1 MLYTANE
8 ELFKA
13 EQKKEI
19 KIKIYTT
26 TIEQRKQQQQQQKKK
41 KQKTCS
47 EKNNDKPIKNKTK
60 ETS

>member
-41 KQKTCS
+41 KYRKHVRKKIMINQ
-47 EKNNDKPIKNKTK
+47 
-60 ETS
+60 